1 MISFMMVRTLVS
13 LDTCHRERN
22 ILCFFYEDNRDNDD
36 VNVGDGDPWPTKR
49 SAIIGA

>member
-1 MISFMMVRTLVS
+1 MCLWTLVIEKGTYYV
-13 LDTCHRERN
+13 L
-22 ILCFFYEDNRDNDD
+22 FYEDNRDNDD